1 MGFWKG
7 HLKKHW
13 RKPGVLFFKEIMD
26 QKLKDPAFREF
37 YEKECHIC
45 SNTIKVIAG
54 LEEREQPLSDI
65 LDALNISKQAYE
77 DLKDA
82 ENCDP
87 ELVKQLCSY
96 LDLKGSDRFKNC
108 PKLK

>member
-1 MGFWKG
+1 M
-7 HLKKHW
+7 
-13 RKPGVLFFKEIMD
+13 LFFKEIINE
-26 QKLKDPAFREF
+26 KLKNKAFRKF

-45 SNTIKVIAG
+45 STTIKVIAT
-54 LEEREQPLSDI
+54 LDETEQSLPDI
-65 LDALNISKQAYE
+65 LDSLNISKKAYD

-82 ENCDP
+82 KNCDP

-96 LDLKGSDRFKNC
+96 LGLQEPGLFKNC